1 MTVSVEVKARAWGAK
16 VTVTGEG
23 AGSFDVAPNSSQEFH
38 IDEGATVSVEQG
50 TEQEAQA
57 AATKNPNDELI
68 QEVDPATLDQLSG
81 NTRSTA
87 PASNK
92 TGGNETTQSNDPAA
106 QPRMR

>member
-57 AATKNPNDELI
+57 AATNPNDELI
-68 QEVDPATLDQLSG
+68 KPVDPATLDQLSG

-92 TGGNETTQSNDPAA
+92 TGGNETSQTSEDVA